1 VFAAFCSGCTEPND
15 VVTDTPEMANPQFDC
30 VAVNSCP
37 NRPSGQG
44 TTDPIHNIM
53 VRPRSDVS
61 ACSSL
66 PAIAAVVSQVSCPR
80 RKAGTCRVA
89 VSLDGLADERF
100 TYSQLVS
107 IVPLNSFHP

>member
-1 VFAAFCSGCTEPND
+1 MSRLEQPNMARALVLNMAGLLHCSGCTEPND

-53 VRPRSDVS
+53 VRVTAR
-61 ACSSL
+61 L
-66 PAIAAVVSQVSCPR
+66 H
-80 RKAGTCRVA
+80 A
-89 VSLDGLADERF
+89 VSMWLVAGERRQ
-100 TYSQLVS
+100 SRQLT
-107 IVPLNSFHP
+107 